1 MDLLV
6 DTGSSRTW
14 VDSYTDDVPMTTYM
28 YNEKKDRNLDC
39 SEGLTYKIT
48 YFMGDFI
55 EGPLCE
61 TTV

>member
-14 VDSYTDDVPMTTYM
+14 VDSYTEEVPHTTYM

-39 SEGLTYKIT
+39 SEGSRYTIT
-48 YFMGDFI
+48 YAMGDTV

>member
-1 MDLLV
+1 
-6 DTGSSRTW
+6 
-14 VDSYTDDVPMTTYM
+14 M

-48 YFMGDFI
+48 YFYGNEV